1 MSAPTHLPKRTYGAH
16 AEEAR
21 HVSGLH
27 YTYHAIQK
35 TILTRDKS
43 RTHPHS
49 PHCSG
54 TVQDPCIE
62 ILFLSGALNHRFIAD
77 TLSCVSCRR
86 SSQSS

>member
-1 MSAPTHLPKRTYGAH
+1 MSAPTHLPKRTCVAH

-27 YTYHAIQK
+27 CTYHAIQR

-49 PHCSG
+49 PHRSG
-54 TVQDPCIE
+54 TVQDSCIE
-62 ILFLSGALNHRFIAD
+62 LLFLSGALNHRFIAD
-77 TLSCVSCRR
+77 SRYTILCFVS
-86 SSQSS
+86 